1 MVQEVTRESLAMY
14 KMIQREDVVRIPPH
28 YLREDLN
35 TVAQYLTRRN
45 FEGRMDKENR
55 LVIHATDVVRVGE
68 GRIVHGDGAIFQRV
82 QFKAL
87 VFQPMLHEIIE
98 GAVVEIL
105 KFGAFVRFGALD
117 GLVHISQIMD
127 DHIDADLGNMRLV
140 GKETKRDL
148 RVGDKVRARIVSMS
162 MNERSPRESRIGLT
176 MRQAGLGK
184 LEWLDDEYR
193 ERHHPEGEAVSE
205 KKGKK

>member
-1 MVQEVTRESLAMY
+1 MY

-28 YLREDLN
+28 YLKEDLN
-35 TVAQYLTRRN
+35 TVAKYLTRRN

-55 LVIHATDVVRVGE
+55 LVIHATDVERIGE

-82 QFKAL
+82 KFSAL
-87 VFQPMLHEIIE
+87 VFQPNLHEVIE
-98 GAVVEIL
+98 GTVVEVL

-117 GLVHISQIMD
+117 GLVHISQLMD
-127 DHIDADLGNMRLV
+127 DHIDVDLGNMRLV

-148 RVGDKVRARIVSMS
+148 KVGDHVRARIVSMS

-184 LEWLDDEYR
+184 LEWLDEEYGS
-193 ERHHPEGEAVSE
+193 RHVPEGEQP
-205 KKGKK
+205 KKKKKTKK